1 VVVMSAPVRTTR
13 TQPAVAIRPMQAE
26 SLHLTAIPRGE
37 VGPGQARV
45 RILQVGVCGTDREL
59 IAAHFGGAPPG
70 EEALVLGH
78 EMLGRVE
85 EVGPGVADLQPGE
98 LVAAT
103 VRRPDGCPSC
113 EAGQPDMC
121 QWMRYTERGI
131 VGLHGFMTEE
141 VVEDAQWLVPVP
153 PELAHVGILLEPLS
167 VVEKALRQANL
178 IQRRIAAW
186 NPRTALVF
194 GTGPIGL
201 LGMMLLRARGMD
213 VVSIGNRS
221 SPQPAL
227 GVIETAGARYASLQQ
242 RDLNA
247 IAAELPPVDLV
258 FEASGRSA
266 PAFAAMEVL
275 GNNGV
280 LMLLS
285 GTGGDAQLT
294 IPADRIN
301 RALLGGNKIVAGCVN
316 SVREDFEQG
325 VADLRRFEQLWP
337 GLAERLITR
346 RLEGLGEYAKI
357 LEKPAGDIK
366 TIIEVSR

>member
-1 VVVMSAPVRTTR
+1 
-13 TQPAVAIRPMQAE
+13 MQAE
-26 SLHLTAIPRGE
+26 SLHLIEIPRGE
-37 VGPGQARV
+37 AGSGQARV
-45 RILQVGVCGTDREL
+45 SILQVGVCGTDREL
-59 IAAHFGGAPPG
+59 IAAHFGAAPPG

-85 EVGPGVADLQPGE
+85 EVGAGVVAVAPGE

-113 EAGQPDMC
+113 QAGQPDMC

-131 VGLHGFMTEE
+131 VGQHGFMTEE
-141 VVEDAQWLVPVP
+141 VIEDVRWLVAVP

-167 VVEKALRQANL
+167 VVEKALRQATL
-178 IQRRIAAW
+178 IQRRIVAW
-186 NPRTALVF
+186 NPQTALVF

-213 VVSIGNRS
+213 VVSIGNRTA
-221 SPQPAL
+221 PQPAL
-227 GVIETAGARYASLQQ
+227 SIIEAAGARYASLQEQ
-242 RDLNA
+242 DLTEV
-247 IAAELPPVDLV
+247 AAGLPPIDLV

-285 GTGGDAQLT
+285 GTGGDAELT

-316 SVREDFEQG
+316 SGREDFELG
-325 VADLRRFEQLWP
+325 VEDLRHFERLWP
-337 GLAERLITR
+337 GLAELLITR
-346 RLEGLGEYAKI
+346 RLDGLGEYAKI
-357 LEKPAGDIK
+357 LEKPAGDVK
-366 TIIEVSR
+366 TVIEVG

>member
-1 VVVMSAPVRTTR
+1 MVVTTAPRQALG
-13 TQPAVAIRPMQAE
+13 TQPAIAIRPLEPE
-26 SLHLTAIPRGE
+26 SLHLTEIPRGE
-37 VGPGQARV
+37 PGPGQARV

-59 IAAHFGGAPPG
+59 IAAHFGRAPAG
-70 EEALVLGH
+70 ENALVLGH

-85 EVGPGVADLQPGE
+85 EVGPGVGDLQAGE
-98 LVAAT
+98 FVSAT

-113 EAGQPDMC
+113 QAGQPDMC
-121 QWMRYTERGI
+121 QWMEYRERGI
-131 VGLHGFMTEE
+131 AGLHGFMTEE
-141 VVEDAQWLVPVP
+141 IIEDVQWLVAVP
-153 PELAHVGILLEPLS
+153 PELTHIGILLEPLS
-167 VVEKALRQANL
+167 VVEKALRQATL

-186 NPRTALVF
+186 NPKTALVI

-213 VVSIGNRS
+213 VVSIGNRP

-227 GVIETAGARYASLQQ
+227 GIIETAGARYVSLQEQ
-242 RDLNA
+242 DLKA
-247 IAAELPPVDLV
+247 IAAGSPPIDLV

-280 LMLLS
+280 LILLS
-285 GTGGDAQLT
+285 GTGGNAELT
-294 IPADRIN
+294 IPADTIN

-316 SVREDFEQG
+316 SVREDFEAG
-325 VADLRRFEQLWP
+325 VEDLRRFEQLWP

-346 RLEGLGEYAKI
+346 RLDGLGAYAQI
-357 LEKPAGDIK
+357 LEKPAGDVK
-366 TIIEVSR
+366 TIITVG